1 MDKNWFWNFFMIVD
15 SLEKAKEELIILLKN
30 NY

>member
-1 MDKNWFWNFFMIVD
+1 MDKNWFWKFFMIVD
-15 SLEKAKEELIILLKN
+15 SLEKAKEELIILLKS